1 MKKLITLHDMINL
14 EMVLEYVD
22 GIIVGQD
29 TYGTRLTHSFS
40 DEELFSIMGE
50 AHEREKEVFLMANQ
64 MMTDEQLERFG
75 SWLLQFRNQP
85 ITGVIVA
92 DLGAIITLNEHGF
105 QGRAIYNPETLATND
120 YDFNDLT
127 RLDVMGVY
135 AAKEITLSDLTRI
148 GTHKQVKMFM
158 VGHGHLNMFYSK
170 RQLIQNYMDFLA
182 EPSRFHGKQNV
193 TLIEENRKEEPYPI
207 LEDDAGTHVFRS
219 QVMHVMHHLDELS
232 EWLDYMVIDTLFKDD
247 RYGALIGQMYRN
259 RDVDLMK
266 RIQEDYHELWDE
278 GFFDKKTIYKGK
290 GGEQ

>member
-14 EMVLEYVD
+14 EMVLEHVD

-40 DEELFSIMGE
+40 DEELISIIHE
-50 AHEREKEVFLMANQ
+50 AHERDKDVFLMANQ
-64 MMTDEQLERFG
+64 MMTDDQLEGFG
-75 SWLLQFRNQP
+75 SWLMQFQHQP

-92 DLGAIITLNEHGF
+92 DLGAIITSNEHGF
-105 QGRAIYNPETLATND
+105 QGRVIYNPETLATND

-127 RLDVMGVY
+127 RLHVMGVY

-182 EPSRFHGKQNV
+182 EPTRFHGKQNL

-207 LEDDAGTHVFRS
+207 LEDDAGTHVFRRH
-219 QVMHVMHHLDELS
+219 VMHVINHLDELS
-232 EWLDYMVIDTLFKDD
+232 GWLDYMIIDTLFKDD
-247 RYGALIGQMYRN
+247 RYGALVGQMYRY

-266 RIQEDYHELWDE
+266 RIQEDYHETWDE